1 MPKRKADEEGSVG
14 EEEERAATTTDDCE
28 TEKKS
33 FANTG
38 AAAGSSSGSSS
49 SKKAKKQSDGSGV
62 SNKIELG
69 NKKFVDVRE
78 FKGKIYVDIREYY
91 EKDGEM
97 RPGKK
102 GISLS
107 TEHWEVLKENM
118 DDINAKVEELS
129 G

>member
-1 MPKRKADEEGSVG
+1 MVRRDFPK
-14 EEEERAATTTDDCE
+14 
-28 TEKKS
+28 
-33 FANTG
+33 
-38 AAAGSSSGSSS
+38 
-49 SKKAKKQSDGSGV
+49 
-62 SNKIELG
+62 LG

-107 TEHWEVLKENM
+107 TEHWEVRETSKTRRRRRFFVAIVGLCRCR
-118 DDINAKVEELS
+118 LHCL
-129 G
+129 

>member
-1 MPKRKADEEGSVG
+1 MPKRKAEEEGSG
-14 EEEERAATTTDDCE
+14 EEEEERATAKTDDGE
-28 TEKKS
+28 TKKGS
-33 FANTG
+33 ANTG
-38 AAAGSSSGSSS
+38 AAGGSSSS
-49 SKKAKKQSDGSGV
+49 SKKTKKQSDGSGV
-62 SNKIELG
+62 GNKIELG

-107 TEHWEVLKENM
+107 TDLWKVLKENM
-118 DDINAKVEELS
+118 DDISTKVEELS

>member
-1 MPKRKADEEGSVG
+1 MPKRKADEEGSGG
-14 EEEERAATTTDDCE
+14 EEEERGATTTDDGE
-28 TEKKS
+28 TGKRS
-33 FANTG
+33 SANTG
-38 AAAGSSSGSSS
+38 AAAGSSSGSS

>member
-1 MPKRKADEEGSVG
+1 KEVSGG
-14 EEEERAATTTDDCE
+14 EEEERAATTTDDGE

-33 FANTG
+33 SANAG
-38 AAAGSSSGSSS
+38 AAAGSSSGSG

>member
-1 MPKRKADEEGSVG
+1 MPKRKADEEGSGG
-14 EEEERAATTTDDCE
+14 EEEERAATTTDDGE
-28 TEKKS
+28 TGKKS
-33 FANTG
+33 SADTG
-38 AAAGSSSGSSS
+38 AAAGGSSGSS

>member
-1 MPKRKADEEGSVG
+1 MPKRKADEEGSGG
-14 EEEERAATTTDDCE
+14 EEEERGATTTDDGE
-28 TEKKS
+28 TGKRS
-33 FANTG
+33 SANTG

-49 SKKAKKQSDGSGV
+49 KKAKKQSDGSGV
-62 SNKIELG
+62 GNKIELG

-97 RPGKK
+97 TPGKK